1 MAKSPLPA
9 GARGPLCFVDAR
21 GGAFAALAAA
31 IARAQGHGDA
41 LAAATNAVSVPAEIG
56 VVLDEIGL
64 KAPDVLAA
72 GKLPGDAQRVD
83 LASWELSLHEGEH
96 GEGSLER
103 LSAARIARDRV
114 ERRVEA
120 LLAAG

>member
-1 MAKSPLPA
+1 MPKASPSA
-9 GARGPLCFVDAR
+9 VRDPLCFVDGR

-31 IARAQGHGDA
+31 IAHAHGRGDA
-41 LAAATNAVSVPAEIG
+41 LAAASSAVDVPAEIG

-64 KAPDVLAA
+64 TAPEVHPVAKLARDVR
-72 GKLPGDAQRVD
+72 RVD
-83 LASWELSLHEGEH
+83 LASWELSLFD

-120 LLAAG
+120 LLATG